1 MLKKVALVVL
11 AIIAV
16 LLVVI
21 VTRPDT
27 YRVQRSTAVAAP
39 PAVVFGLVND
49 FHQWAPWSPWGK
61 LDPNMKLTYDGPAA
75 GVGASYFWTGN
86 DKVGEG
92 RMTITESVPS
102 ERIVIKLEFL
112 KPWEATSVTTFTF
125 APQGDSTQVTWVMDG
140 TNNFVT
146 KAFSL
151 FMNMDSMIGK
161 DFELGLAQLKST
173 AETAVRE
180 RAAAAAAAPPSLPP
194 AAPPAAAP
202 AVPPVA
208 PTLAPPVVPP
218 TALKP
223 DAPATNPPAP
233 AP

>member
-11 AIIAV
+11 AVIAV
-16 LLVVI
+16 LLIVI
-21 VTRPDT
+21 ATRPDT
-27 YRVQRSTAVAAP
+27 YRVQRSTVVAAP
-39 PAVVFGLVND
+39 PAVAFGLVND

-61 LDPNMKLTYDGPAA
+61 LDPNMKQSYDGPAV
-75 GVGASYFWTGN
+75 GVGASYFWSGN

-92 RMTITESVPS
+92 RMTITESVPP
-102 ERIVIKLEFL
+102 ERIVIKLEFI
-112 KPWEATSVTTFTF
+112 KPWEGNNVTTFTF
-125 APQGDSTQVTWVMDG
+125 APQGESTQVTWVMDG
-140 TNNFVT
+140 TNTFMS

-180 RAAAAAAAPPSLPP
+180 RAAAAAAAPPINPP
-194 AAPPAAAP
+194 AAPAI
-202 AVPPVA
+202 
-208 PTLAPPVVPP
+208 APPVVPP

-223 DAPATNPPAP
+223 DAPATNPPPP

>member
-1 MLKKVALVVL
+1 MLKTAALVVL

-21 VTRPDT
+21 VTRPAT
-27 YRVQRSTAVAAP
+27 YRVQRSTVVAAP
-39 PAVVFGLVND
+39 PALVFGLVND

-61 LDPNMKLTYDGPAA
+61 LDPSMKQTYDGPTA
-75 GVGASYFWTGN
+75 GVGASYFWSGN

-92 RMTITESVPS
+92 RMTITESAPP
-102 ERIVIKLEFL
+102 ERIVIKLEFI
-112 KPWEATSVTTFTF
+112 KPWEGTNVTTFTF
-125 APQGDSTQVTWVMDG
+125 APQGEATQVSWVMDG
-140 TNNFVT
+140 NHTFMS

-161 DFELGLAQLKST
+161 DFERGLAQLKST

-180 RAAAAAAAPPSLPP
+180 RAAAAAAAPPSIPP
-194 AAPPAAAP
+194 SI
-202 AVPPVA
+202 PPVA
-208 PTLAPPVVPP
+208 PALAPPVVPP

-223 DAPATNPPAP
+223 DAPVTTPPAP

>member
-21 VTRPDT
+21 ATRPDT
-27 YRVQRSTAVAAP
+27 YRVQRSTTVTAP
-39 PAVVFGLVND
+39 PALVFGLVND

-61 LDPNMKLTYDGPAA
+61 LDPNMKQTYDGPSA
-75 GVGASYFWTGN
+75 GVGAIYFWSGN

-92 RMTITESVPS
+92 RMTITESVAP
-102 ERIVIKLEFL
+102 ERIVIKLEFI
-112 KPWEATSVTTFTF
+112 KPWEGNNVTTFTF
-125 APQGDSTQVTWVMDG
+125 APQGDATQVTWVMDG
-140 TNNFVT
+140 TNNFMGKAVT
-146 KAFSL
+146 L

-180 RAAAAAAAPPSLPP
+180 RAAAAAANPP
-194 AAPPAAAP
+194 ANPPANPSADAPAAPAAAP
-202 AVPPVA
+202 AIP
-208 PTLAPPVVPP
+208 PPVVPP

-223 DAPATNPPAP
+223 DAPATSPPAP